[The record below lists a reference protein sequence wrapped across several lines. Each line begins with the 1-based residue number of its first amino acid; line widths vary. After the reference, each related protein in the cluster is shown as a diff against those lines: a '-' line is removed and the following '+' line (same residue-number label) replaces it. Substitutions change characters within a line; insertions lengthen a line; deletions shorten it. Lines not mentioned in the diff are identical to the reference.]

1 MIQLRQICLVA
12 HNLSETIDDLTDIL
26 GINICFIDPGV
37 EHFGLNNTLM
47 PIGRNFLEVVAPV
60 KQDTAA
66 GRYLERREGDGGYM
80 VICQAGSL
88 KDQQM
93 YRQRAL
99 DQGIRIAHESE
110 RDNWN
115 ICQLHP
121 QDMMSAFLEI
131 DWDSEDDLSGNW
143 EPAGG
148 SGWID
153 KIKQDVTV
161 DIIGVELQGEN
172 IEAMQRKWTDVLG
185 LPCKNNAIKLNNS
198 TIRFVKAK
206 DGRGDGLSG
215 IDLKVKDASGIRTR
229 AAKRGCIDEK
239 GIVSICGTRF
249 HLHSA

>member
-12 HNLSETIDDLTDIL
+12 QNLTETIDDLTNIL
-26 GINICFIDPGV
+26 GINTCFIDPGV
-37 EHFGLNNTLM
+37 EYFGLNNTLM
-47 PIGRNFLEVVAPV
+47 PIGRNFLEVVAPI
-60 KQDTAA
+60 KDDTAA
-66 GRYLERREGDGGYM
+66 GRYLQRRGGDGGYM

-110 RDNWN
+110 RANWN

-153 KIKQDVTV
+153 DIKQDVTV
-161 DIIGVELQGEN
+161 DYLGVELQGEN
-172 IEAMQRKWTDVLG
+172 ADTMQRKWADVLG
-185 LPCKNNAIKLNNS
+185 VASKNNAIKLNNS

-206 DGRGDGLSG
+206 DGRGDGLGG
-215 IDLKVKDASGIRTR
+215 IDLQVKDVSGIKSR
-229 AAKRGCIDEK
+229 AEKRGCLDPK
-239 GIVSICGTRF
+239 GIVTICGTRF
-249 HLHSA
+249 YLHTA